1 MPEQPPAST
10 VRLHALVPCAGVGTR
25 AGVGLPKQYASVAG
39 KAMVTHTLVALLAV
53 DRIDSVLVVLA
64 PRDDHFQRLVDES
77 TRRQVVHAHVGGA
90 SRAASV
96 QAGLRVLVDRGATSH
111 DWVLVHDAARCLI
124 EPAMINA
131 LIDACL
137 DDAVGGL
144 LAVPVADTLK
154 QAQASRVVVTLD
166 RSHTWLAQTPQM
178 FRLSTLQDALAKAG
192 EGVTDEAGAIEQL
205 GLKPLLV
212 PGHPMNLKV
221 TWPHEFSVAERW
233 IQAR

>member
-1 MPEQPPAST
+1 M
-10 VRLHALVPCAGVGTR
+10 
-25 AGVGLPKQYASVAG
+25 PKQYASVAG
-39 KAMVTHTLVALLAV
+39 KAMVTHTLMALLAV
-53 DRIDSVLVVLA
+53 ERIASVLVVLA
-64 PRDDHFQRLVDES
+64 PQDDHYQRLVDEAI
-77 TRRQVVHAHVGGA
+77 RRQVVHTHVGGT

-96 QAGLRVLVDRGATSH
+96 QAGLRVLVDRGAQWH

-124 EPAMINA
+124 EAAMIDA
-131 LIDACL
+131 LIDACI

-154 QAQASRVVVTLD
+154 QAQASRVMVTLD

-178 FRLSTLQDALAKAG
+178 FRLATLQDALAQAG

-205 GLKPLLV
+205 GLQPLLV
-212 PGHPMNLKV
+212 PGYPMNLKV